1 MATKTFNE
9 IVHDWKLM
17 KRNFVKLSTF
27 STYSITLEYHL
38 LPYFGSMTS
47 IKECDIQNFIFQKH
61 ENGLSYKSIK
71 DILSLLKMILHFA
84 SKNGFSTVTTWDII
98 IPNEKQPKKI
108 QVFNI
113 ETQKRL
119 MNYIKR
125 NFTFKNLGIYICLTT
140 GLRIGEVCALQWKDL
155 NIDSGLISIS
165 KTIGRIYNHKSNY
178 QKRTKLI
185 IDTPKTKT
193 SIRDVPMPNELIKIL
208 KSLNKIVNQ
217 DYYILTNDSMPIEP
231 RTYRNYFKKLL
242 KTLNMPKL
250 KFHGLRHSF
259 ATRCIECNCDYKTV
273 SVILGHSN
281 ISTTLNLYVHPN
293 IDQKKRCI
301 NKMFKYLKH

>member
-9 IVHDWKLM
+9 IVNDWKLM
-17 KRNFVKLSTF
+17 KSKLVKHSTF
-27 STYSITLEYHL
+27 STYSLSLEYHL
-38 LPYFGSMTS
+38 LPHFGNMTS
-47 IKECDIQNFIFQKH
+47 IKDSDIQNFILQKY

-71 DILSLLKMILHFA
+71 DIIALLKMILRFGY
-84 SKNGFSTVTTWDII
+84 KNGFKTTPTWDII
-98 IPNEKQPKKI
+98 IPSEKQPKKI

-113 ETQKRL
+113 DTQKKL

-125 NFTFKNLGIYICLTT
+125 NFTFKNLGIYISLTT

-155 NIDSGLISIS
+155 NIDSGLITIS
-165 KTIGRIYNHKSNY
+165 KTIGRIYTPKSNGK
-178 QKRTKLI
+178 KRTELI
-185 IDTPKTKT
+185 IDTPKTKN
-193 SIRDVPMPNELIKIL
+193 SIREIPMPTELIKIL
-208 KSLNKIVNQ
+208 KSLNKIVNP
-217 DYYILTNDSMPIEP
+217 DYYILTNESIPIEP

-242 KTLNMPKL
+242 QTLNMPKL

-293 IDQKKRCI
+293 LDQKKRCI
-301 NKMFKYLKH
+301 NKMYKSLKH

>member
-9 IVHDWKLM
+9 IVNDWKLI
-17 KRNFVKLSTF
+17 KSKLVKHSTF
-27 STYSITLEYHL
+27 STYSLSLEYHL
-38 LPYFGSMTS
+38 LPHFGNMTS
-47 IKECDIQNFIFQKH
+47 IKDSDIQNFILQKY

-71 DILSLLKMILHFA
+71 DIIALLKMILRFGY
-84 SKNGFSTVTTWDII
+84 KNGFKTTPTWDII
-98 IPNEKQPKKI
+98 IPSEKQPKKI
-108 QVFNI
+108 QIFNI
-113 ETQKRL
+113 DTQKKL

-125 NFTFKNLGIYICLTT
+125 NFTFKNLGIYISLTT

-155 NIDSGLISIS
+155 NIDSGLITIS
-165 KTIGRIYNHKSNY
+165 KTIGRIYTPKSNGK
-178 QKRTKLI
+178 KRTELI
-185 IDTPKTKT
+185 IDTPKTKN
-193 SIRDVPMPNELIKIL
+193 SIREIPMPTELIKIL
-208 KSLNKIVNQ
+208 KSLNKIVNP
-217 DYYILTNDSMPIEP
+217 DYYILTNESIPIEP

-242 KTLNMPKL
+242 QTLNMPKL

-293 IDQKKRCI
+293 LDQKKRCI
-301 NKMFKYLKH
+301 NKMYKSLKH